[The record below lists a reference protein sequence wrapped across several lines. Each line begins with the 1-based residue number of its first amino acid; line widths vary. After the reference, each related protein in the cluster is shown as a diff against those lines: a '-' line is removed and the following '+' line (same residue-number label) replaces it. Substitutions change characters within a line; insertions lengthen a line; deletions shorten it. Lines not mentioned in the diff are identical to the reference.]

1 MAFEFHLP
9 DIGEGL
15 AEATIVSW
23 RVPVGGTVGL
33 DEPLVE
39 VETDK
44 AIVDIPSPR
53 AGVVLHHGAAAGET
67 VPVGS
72 LLVVLGEPGETWV
85 AAEAPAADAPSVPSP
100 PPPAPSAAPIVGTLE
115 EAADT
120 EPAAPPSG
128 EVLALPLVRR
138 LAAEVGIDLSTVS
151 GTGPDGRIT
160 RQDVERAAAGGG
172 PVQRVRLSPTRLA
185 IARNLSRSW
194 QEIPHV
200 TTYAAADATGL
211 LAERSRL
218 AGERAMPLE
227 AILIHAVAPLL
238 ADHPEFNATLDGEH
252 VLLRRHYDVGFAVDT
267 PGGLMVAV
275 VREAHQRA
283 VDDLADE
290 VVRLSAAARDR
301 TITPGEMRG
310 ATFTIS
316 NIGAVGGGYGTPII
330 PYGTTAIL
338 SVGRADPAPVVR
350 DGQVVV
356 ARPLPLSLSYD
367 HRLIDGAQGRR
378 FLGAVVDAIEARR

>member
-23 RVPVGGTVGL
+23 RVPVGGSVGL

-44 AIVDIPSPR
+44 AIVDIPAPR
-53 AGVVLHHGAAAGET
+53 AGVVLHHGAAEGAT
-67 VPVGS
+67 IAVDS
-72 LLVVLGEPGETWV
+72 LLVVIGQPGETWSPDT
-85 AAEAPAADAPSVPSP
+85 AAPTAEAPAAPSP
-100 PPPAPSAAPIVGTLE
+100 PPAAPAAPIVGTLE
-115 EAADT
+115 DADDT
-120 EPAAPPSG
+120 ATATPSG
-128 EVLALPLVRR
+128 EKLALPLVRR
-138 LAAEVGIDLSTVS
+138 FAADAGVDLSTVA

-160 RQDVERAAAGGG
+160 REDVERAAAGGG
-172 PVQRVRLSPTRLA
+172 PVQRARLSPTRLA

-200 TTYAAADATGL
+200 TTFAAADAAGM
-211 LAERSRL
+211 LAERARL
-218 AGERAMPLE
+218 AGGRAMPLE
-227 AILIHAVAPLL
+227 AILIHAVAALL
-238 ADHPEFNATLDGEH
+238 VDHPEFNASLDGEH

-275 VREAHQRA
+275 VRGAHERT

-290 VVRLSAAARDR
+290 VVRLSTAARDR

-350 DGQVVV
+350 DGLVVV
-356 ARPLPLSLSYD
+356 GQPLPLSLSYD
-367 HRLIDGAQGRR
+367 HRLIDGALGRR
-378 FLGAVVDAIEARR
+378 FLAAVVTAIEARG

>member
-15 AEATIVSW
+15 AEATIVTW
-23 RVPVGGTVGL
+23 RVPVGGAVGL

-44 AIVDIPSPR
+44 AIVDIPAPR
-53 AGVVLHHGAAAGET
+53 AGVVLHHGAAEGAT
-67 VPVGS
+67 IAVDS
-72 LLVVLGEPGETWV
+72 LLVVIGQPGETWSPD
-85 AAEAPAADAPSVPSP
+85 AAAPSAEAPVAPP
-100 PPPAPSAAPIVGTLE
+100 PPPAAPAAPIVGTLE
-115 EAADT
+115 DAVDTPTAARW
-120 EPAAPPSG
+120 G

-138 LAAEVGIDLSTVS
+138 FAAEAGVDLGTVS
-151 GTGPDGRIT
+151 GTGPGGQIT
-160 RQDVERAAAGGG
+160 REDVERAAAGGG

-185 IARNLSRSW
+185 IARNLARSW

-200 TTYAAADATGL
+200 TTFAAADATGM

-218 AGERAMPLE
+218 GKERPMPLE
-227 AILIHAVAPLL
+227 AILMHAVAPLL
-238 ADHPEFNATLDGEH
+238 AEHPEFNATLDGEH
-252 VLLRRHYDVGFAVDT
+252 ALLRRHYDVGFAVDT
-267 PGGLMVAV
+267 PGGLLVAV
-275 VREAHQRA
+275 VREAHERTVQE
-283 VDDLADE
+283 LADE
-290 VVRLSAAARDR
+290 VMRLSGAARDR

-350 DGQVVV
+350 DSRVVV
-356 ARPLPLSLSYD
+356 GRPLPLSLSYD
-367 HRLIDGAQGRR
+367 HRLIDGALGRR
-378 FLGAVVDAIEARR
+378 FLSAVVDAIEARR

>member
-44 AIVDIPSPR
+44 AIVDIPAPR
-53 AGVVLHHGAAAGET
+53 AGVVLHHGAVEGET
-67 VPVGS
+67 IAVES
-72 LLVVLGEPGETWV
+72 LLVVIGDPGETWS
-85 AAEAPAADAPSVPSP
+85 PSDAPEVPQAP
-100 PPPAPSAAPIVGTLE
+100 PGQAPPARQAPAAPIVGNLE
-115 EAADT
+115 EAP
-120 EPAAPPSG
+120 EPSPRG
-128 EVLALPLVRR
+128 ERGDLRALPVVRR
-138 LAAEVGIDLSTVS
+138 FAAEVGVDLATVA
-151 GTGPDGRIT
+151 GTGPGGRIT
-160 RQDVERAAAGGG
+160 REDVERATAGGG

-185 IARNLSRSW
+185 IARNLTRSW

-218 AGERAMPLE
+218 AAERAMPLE
-227 AILIHAVAPLL
+227 ALVIHAVAPLL
-238 ADHPEFNATLDGEH
+238 VTYPEFNATLDGEH
-252 VLLRRHYDVGFAVDT
+252 VLLRSHYDVGFAVDT
-267 PGGLMVAV
+267 PEGLMVAV
-275 VREAHQRA
+275 VREAHDRTA
-283 VDDLADE
+283 DDLADE
-290 VVRLSAAARDR
+290 ILRLSTAARER

-310 ATFTIS
+310 ATFTVS

-338 SVGRADPAPVVR
+338 SLGRADPAPVVR
-350 DGQVVV
+350 NGQVAVG
-356 ARPLPLSLSYD
+356 RPMPLSLSYD
-367 HRLIDGAQGRR
+367 HRLIDGALGRR
-378 FLGAVVDAIEARR
+378 FLAAVVEAIESRS